1 MSESQSWP
9 ERYAAFVETVITQT
23 LKGQISSKEQV
34 FRMLTQALE
43 PGTGEIFE
51 RGLISRREQV
61 QQQLDRET
69 DELKQ
74 AKALRQSRALKVL
87 SEAWERW
94 QKENQDQN
102 ICAGAIARL
111 TAATAEDRLS
121 VLFQILD
128 PNQQYVFDR
137 NLISLL
143 GKELEVTDL
152 QPLGLGLQQGLNAF
166 CELEGHLVS
175 WMYDAPQRAVGFE
188 NGSQGVGPWA
198 YWAKHTSSSLA
209 KELFAAQAGN
219 QSALAIAKAQDT
231 LDIAAWVALAVLLR
245 GMQNGLIAWFDQQP
259 YSISGGRN
267 LAAMTFLT
275 FAVIWG
281 ELSNGFRKA
290 TGLPETER
298 NLMASASFQVA
309 IQILRAFAQREN
321 FPLYG
326 GVLFSFSGDAFR
338 ETVQYLDQPL
348 RELEQTQE
356 KARILTL
363 IAYSRVWMGD
373 REAGLKLHEEALALA
388 QEAGDHR
395 CEIANL
401 NHLSRVSLSEKDF
414 EGAIGRSQ
422 RALILARQKGDQ
434 QGEEQALVSVGYSE
448 VRAAQAE
455 ERIDADRLALT
466 VERLKQGRQRAEKFR
481 DRVGQILCV
490 NGLGLAYLLLSR
502 YSAAQESLTE
512 AVRMA
517 HDAGH
522 ASLHGLSH
530 AYLAEAHYQ
539 LDQPED
545 AVYHGC
551 LGMYLLKQQRNPEWR
566 QAASVV
572 SLAAGKLGKERFERV
587 LEGRRSPLLALIGVD
602 GVDYLPELLKQYRE
616 G

>member
-1 MSESQSWP
+1 M
-9 ERYAAFVETVITQT
+9 
-23 LKGQISSKEQV
+23 
-34 FRMLTQALE
+34 
-43 PGTGEIFE
+43 
-51 RGLISRREQV
+51 
-61 QQQLDRET
+61 
-69 DELKQ
+69 
-74 AKALRQSRALKVL
+74 
-87 SEAWERW
+87 
-94 QKENQDQN
+94 
-102 ICAGAIARL
+102 CGAIARL

-152 QPLGLGLQQGLNAF
+152 RSLGLGLQQGLSAF

-209 KELFAAQAGN
+209 KELFGGQAGN
-219 QSALAIAKAQDT
+219 QSALSLAKAQDS
-231 LDIAAWVALAVLLR
+231 LDIAAWVELAVLLR

-290 TGLPETER
+290 TGLPEAER

-373 REAGLKLHEEALALA
+373 REAGLKLHEEALILA
-388 QEAGDHR
+388 QTAGDHR

-401 NHLSRVSLSEKDF
+401 NHLSRVSLSERDF
-414 EGAIGRSQ
+414 EGAIARSQ

-448 VRAAQAE
+448 VRAAQAQ
-455 ERIDADRLALT
+455 ERIDADMLALT

-502 YSAAQESLTE
+502 YSAAEESLTE

-517 HDAGH
+517 HDSGH

-530 AYLAEAHYQ
+530 AYLAEAYYQ
-539 LDQPED
+539 LDQPEN
-545 AVYHGC
+545 AIYHGC
-551 LGMYLLKQQRNPEWR
+551 LGMYLLHQQRNLEWR

-572 SLAAGKLGKERFERV
+572 SLAAGKLGNERFERV
-587 LEGRRSPLLALIGVD
+587 LAERRSPLLALIGVD